1 MSDFSAFD
9 NALRSLESIPLA
21 RVAGRLVRLNGILL
35 ESVGCPLMTGQLCRI
50 ESANHTLID
59 AQAVGFNRDITYLMP
74 FKQPV
79 GLMAGARVF
88 PEEKAH
94 DILIG
99 ESWLGRVVNGL
110 GEPLDGKGRLNGND
124 LLPPLPPSVNPLTRR
139 SVDEPLDVGVKAIN
153 GLLTIGKG
161 QRVGLMAGSGVG
173 KSVLLGMITRQ
184 TKADIVVVGLIGERG
199 REVKE
204 FIDHSL
210 GADGLAKSIVVV
222 APADESPLMRLK
234 ATELCHSIAAWF
246 RDRGHHVLLLVDSLT
261 RYAMAQREIAL
272 SLGEPPAT
280 KGYPPSAFGMIP
292 KLVESAGNSESSGSM
307 TAIYTVLAEGD
318 DQQDPIVDC
327 ARAVLDGHIVLTRK
341 LAEAGHYPAI
351 DIGQSISRCMNQV
364 TRLEHQQ
371 SARALKQNYA
381 AYMEIKP
388 LIPLGGY
395 VAGADASVDKAV
407 KMFPAIER
415 FLRQEM
421 REPASLAQLQRL
433 RDKSVKDKTVEL
445 AKQKQICAGYDNN
458 IKALGY
464 LVEKTSAGAAAS
476 VESLKNV
483 SGYKGTLRKVIAWQ
497 EQEKTLA
504 NIKATRMQ
512 KNLTAA
518 ACEEK
523 VVALTLD
530 DKRREQQESATA
542 KAQKAVDDIAVQCWL
557 RHKLAE

>member
-234 ATELCHSIAAWF
+234 ATKLCHSIAAWF

-292 KLVESAGNSESSGSM
+292 KLVESAGNSESAGSM
-307 TAIYTVLAEGD
+307 TAIYTV
-318 DQQDPIVDC
+318 
-327 ARAVLDGHIVLTRK
+327 

-364 TRLEHQQ
+364 TSLEHQQ

-421 REPASLAQLQRL
+421 REPASLELVQSRLQIL
-433 RDKSVKDKTVEL
+433 FPC
-445 AKQKQICAGYDNN
+445 AK
-458 IKALGY
+458 KA
-464 LVEKTSAGAAAS
+464 
-476 VESLKNV
+476 
-483 SGYKGTLRKVIAWQ
+483 
-497 EQEKTLA
+497 EQ
-504 NIKATRMQ
+504 
-512 KNLTAA
+512 
-518 ACEEK
+518 
-523 VVALTLD
+523 
-530 DKRREQQESATA
+530 
-542 KAQKAVDDIAVQCWL
+542 
-557 RHKLAE
+557 